1 MNVPRRQQA
10 GRERGAVLVEAAF
23 VLPIFIT
30 FMFGLV
36 EYGLM
41 AHAETDLN
49 WSARTATLDLARNYE
64 HELVDADVL
73 RDVALEYSGAE
84 RSTILGV
91 MVFRAESD
99 GTPSATCDTAL
110 EGVSPTSSSSTGI
123 ADWCNVYSGAIVTS
137 VATGIG
143 APDFGADCTVAD
155 RFFCPTERAALFDG
169 TNGIGVMIRVQHR
182 NLTGLLPFMTRTLS
196 ESAVMLPIR

>member
-1 MNVPRRQQA
+1 MTPRRRRA

-99 GTPSATCDTAL
+99 GTATAACDTAL
-110 EGVSPTSSSSTGI
+110 QNLVSTSTTAAGVV
-123 ADWCNVYSGAIVTS
+123 DWCNVYSGTVVTA
-137 VATGIG
+137 VAAGTG
-143 APDFGADCTVAD
+143 ATVFGADCTGAD
-155 RFFCPTERAALFDG
+155 RFFCPTERADLFTG
-169 TNGIGVMIRVQHR
+169 TNGIGVTIRVQHT

>member
-1 MNVPRRQQA
+1 MTLRRQQA

-23 VLPIFIT
+23 VLPIFIM

-91 MVFRAESD
+91 MVFRAEND
-99 GTPSATCDTAL
+99 GTASAACDTAL
-110 EGVSPTSSSSTGI
+110 LNLSPNSSSSTGVS
-123 ADWCNVYSGAIVTS
+123 DWCNVYSGTIVTS
-137 VATGIG
+137 VATGVG
-143 APDFGADCTVAD
+143 APAFGADCTVAD

-169 TNGIGVMIRVQHR
+169 TNGIGVTIRVQHT